1 MSDPSDPLD
10 TPARRLFARA
20 GYTAYGAE
28 FSACRTYRYL
38 LTRTWDAG
46 RERIAFIGL
55 NPSTADA
62 TQDDPTIRR
71 IVSFARDWGYGGVDM
86 LNLFAFRATDPRDMK
101 AAADPVGPDNDR
113 WLVEVAQRSAVTVAA
128 WGVHGAHHDR
138 EAGIAGALGALHCLG
153 TTQAGHPRHPLYLR
167 RDTPRQP
174 WRHALP
180 VPH

>member
-1 MSDPSDPLD
+1 MSASSDPLD
-10 TPARRLFARA
+10 TPARRRFAEA
-20 GYTAYGAE
+20 GYTGWGAE
-28 FSACRTYRYL
+28 FSDCGAYRYR
-38 LTRTWDAG
+38 LTRTWDAE
-46 RERIAFIGL
+46 RPRIAFIGL

-101 AAADPVGPDNDR
+101 AAADPVGPENDR
-113 WLVEVAQRSAVTVAA
+113 TLVAVAGQSDVTVAA
-128 WGVHGAHHDR
+128 WGVHGAHQGR
-138 EAGIAGALGALHCLG
+138 EARIAGALGDLSCLG

-174 WRHALP
+174 WRAAAARLT
-180 VPH
+180 